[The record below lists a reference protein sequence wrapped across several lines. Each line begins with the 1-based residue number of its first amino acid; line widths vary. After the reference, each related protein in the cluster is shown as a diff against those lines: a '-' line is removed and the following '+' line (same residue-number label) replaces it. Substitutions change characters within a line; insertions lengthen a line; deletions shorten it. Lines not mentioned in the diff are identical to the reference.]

1 MKSFFKFFAERHL
14 LATLITIMIIL
25 MGLMTLTHIKRDSY
39 PSVSYGIILVITKFP
54 GASPED
60 VELNVTNKIEDE
72 LKGVSGIEKIISFSM
87 ENVSAI
93 SIQLELDVS
102 DPDKVRSEIRE
113 AVARVS
119 DLPDEVRESPQIR
132 ELNTALIPVL
142 EVGITGSVDY
152 QELRE
157 RARIFEKKMMS
168 LPGISHVDRYGYR
181 AREIR
186 VEVSPEAIEE
196 YQIPMWEIITAIQ
209 KRNIRGTTGS
219 FESYTSEKDIVTL
232 AQFSDPLE
240 VGDVIV
246 RSTFEGLEVKISDLA
261 VVSDD
266 FEEERVLSRINGRS
280 AVSLLAYKSESADVI
295 RTSDALK
302 ELVAQER
309 KSLPAN
315 VEIIYANDYARYV
328 KNRFNVVLTNGA
340 LGFLLLLL
348 VLPLFLSIRL
358 AFWVALGIPVALL
371 GTIFMLPLFDVYLD
385 SMTLMGILLVLG
397 IIVDDAIIVGENI
410 ATHRERGKS
419 PLDAAVDGIQEVF
432 YPVVTTVLT
441 TFLVFAPM
449 FFLTGTMG
457 SFVYT
462 IPLAIGLALFISLLE
477 VTVALPA
484 HLVHSMDRPSKIRF
498 QAISTWYRQAM
509 QPILKLRYALIPV
522 FVVLLVAAFLYAG
535 TAMRFV
541 LFPSEMAEQFWVF
554 IEMPTGTTLERTSRN
569 TAQIEQYLEELP
581 EGELASYTTS
591 IGIKSV
597 EGTWIDMEVES
608 AAIIS
613 VDLIPYAQRDR
624 TAHEIIDELRA
635 KTESL
640 EEIDHAEFVVTEG
653 GPPVGRDVVIRVVG
667 ADNAQRTRLA
677 DSVEVL
683 LSNLEGVSDVTR
695 DDTPGKEQVE
705 IKIDYSSLSRL
716 GLTVADIAQNVRIA
730 YDGQVV
736 TSIRS
741 GEEDVNFRVMLEES
755 VREQMEYLM
764 QLRIP
769 NRQGRLIPL
778 GEVARLVERPGP
790 SDYRHHDG
798 ERTIT
803 VQASVENAVI
813 TPLEASNAVEAAFDL
828 DREWPGMRLSVGG
841 EAWESAMSM
850 AGLARAFIIAIIGI
864 YFLLALLFNS
874 LTQPFLVMAAI
885 PFGITGVIFTF
896 GFHGLDFGFFSMLGI
911 IGLSGIVVNDSLVL
925 INHVNVLRK
934 AQPDRTIADIL
945 AQGTSERMRAIIM
958 TTVTTVV
965 ALLPLAYGW
974 GGTDSWMSPMAL
986 ALGWGLIFAT
996 PLTLVLVPCLYMMGQ
1011 DMHGILRR
1019 GKKRSE

>member
-14 LATLITIMIIL
+14 LASLITIMIIL
-25 MGLMTLTHIKRDSY
+25 LGLSTLTHIKRDSY
-39 PSVSYGIILVITKFP
+39 PSVSYGLILVITKFP

-72 LKGVSGIEKIISFSM
+72 LKSVSGIEKIISFSM

-93 SIQLELDVS
+93 SIQLEMDVS

-142 EVGITGSVDY
+142 EVGLTGDVDY

-186 VEVSPEAIEE
+186 VEVSPEAIDT

-209 KRNIRGTTGS
+209 KRNIRGTSGS

-232 AQFSDPLE
+232 AQFSDPRE

-266 FEEERVLSRINGRS
+266 FEEERVLSRVNGRP

-302 ELVAQER
+302 ELVTQER
-309 KSLPAN
+309 ESLPEN
-315 VEIIYANDYARYV
+315 IEIIYANDYARYV

-358 AFWVALGIPVALL
+358 AFWVALGIPIALL

-410 ATHRERGKS
+410 VTHRERGKS
-419 PLDAAVDGIQEVF
+419 PLDAAVDGIREVF

-462 IPLAIGLALFISLLE
+462 IPLAIGLALLISLME

-484 HLVHSMDRPSKIRF
+484 HLVHSMGKPSKIRF
-498 QAISTWYRQAM
+498 QAISAWYRQAIK
-509 QPILKLRYALIPV
+509 PILKLRYALIPV

-554 IEMPTGTTLERTSRN
+554 IEMPTGTTLERTARN

-591 IGIKSV
+591 IGVKSV

-613 VDLIPYAQRDR
+613 VNLIPYAQRER
-624 TAHEIIDELRA
+624 TAHEIIKELRS

-640 EEIDHAEFVVTEG
+640 EEIDHADFVITEA
-653 GPPVGRDVVIRVVG
+653 GPPMGRDVVIRVVG
-667 ADNAQRTRLA
+667 ADNAERTRLA
-677 DSVEVL
+677 DSVAVF

-755 VREQMEYLM
+755 VRERMEYLM

-803 VQASVENAVI
+803 VQASVDNAII

-828 DREWPGMRLSVGG
+828 DREWPGMRLGVGG
-841 EAWESAMSM
+841 EAWESAMSL

-864 YFLLALLFNS
+864 YFLLVLLFNS

-885 PFGITGVIFTF
+885 PFGITGVIFAF

-925 INHVNVLRK
+925 INHVNALRK
-934 AQPDRTIADIL
+934 AQPDKAIMDIL
-945 AQGTSERMRAIIM
+945 AQGTADRMRAIIM
-958 TTVTTVV
+958 TTVTTVA

-1011 DMHGILRR
+1011 DMHGMLRR
-1019 GKKRSE
+1019 SNKVSE